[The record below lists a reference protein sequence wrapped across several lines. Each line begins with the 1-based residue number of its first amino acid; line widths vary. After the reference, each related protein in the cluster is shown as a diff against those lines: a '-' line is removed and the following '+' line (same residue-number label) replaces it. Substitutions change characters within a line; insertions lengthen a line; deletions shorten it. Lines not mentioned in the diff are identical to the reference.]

1 MFGRKACRRQGIASD
16 VGKVVLRELLRR
28 FPELQK
34 PRHGAA
40 AEDIAR
46 TGGVDRMDGR
56 GQARGRAPASFL
68 TGSRPV
74 RA

>member
-40 AEDIAR
+40 AENVAR
-46 TGGVDRMDGR
+46 TGGVDRMDG
-56 GQARGRAPASFL
+56 GGR
-68 TGSRPV
+68 
-74 RA
+74 RAEERLLRF